1 MNKSRLSSYVGITLI
16 IVAAVSWGLSAVVFI
31 PNLYNLPTAFVVFL
45 QNLISLILV
54 SVLFPREYSKL
65 VKLPRRTIFFLSLI
79 ALFSG
84 VIGTLA
90 IVKALFLVNFKQLSV
105 VVLIQKV
112 QPVFTVIFA
121 FVFLKEKL
129 AKYFIFWSLFVFL
142 GVYLLTFG
150 FQLPAFSM
158 NNDHLLAYLLSIISA
173 ISFSTNT
180 ILGKYL
186 SNSISFLS
194 ITFNRF
200 VFGTIFSLIACL
212 LTGTLFYFDAIT
224 FSNYAFFAALVLIG
238 GPLSMFIYYLGLK
251 YVKAMVSA
259 ICELALP
266 FSVIIL
272 DYFINHNAL
281 SLIQWLGALIIIFGI
296 LKVSNSS
303 STQSA
308 EKIANE
314 EQV

>member
-1 MNKSRLSSYVGITLI
+1 MAKTKKIALNSPIGMALI
-16 IVAAVSWGLSAVVFI
+16 VIAAVSWGLSAAVFI
-31 PNLYNLPTAFVVFL
+31 PNLYNLPTAFVVL
-45 QNLISLILV
+45 IQNLFSLILM
-54 SVLFPREYSKL
+54 SLFFPGEYSKL
-65 VKLPRRTIFFLSLI
+65 TKLPPKALFLLSLI

-112 QPVFTVIFA
+112 QPIFTVILA
-121 FVFLKEKL
+121 FIFLKEKL
-129 AKYFIFWSLFVFL
+129 SKNFVLWSLLVFL

-150 FQLPAFSM
+150 FHIPDFST
-158 NNDHLLAYLLSIISA
+158 NQGYLLAYLLSIISA
-173 ISFSTNT
+173 MSFSTNT

-186 SNSISFLS
+186 SDSLSFLT

-200 VFGTIFSLIACL
+200 LFGTIFSVIACL
-212 LTGTLFYFDAIT
+212 ATGTFFYFDAIT
-224 FSNYAFFAALVLIG
+224 ISNYAFFAGIILIA
-238 GPLSMFIYYLGLK
+238 GPPSMFIYYIGLK

-272 DYFINHNAL
+272 DYFINHNSL
-281 SLIQWLGALIIIFGI
+281 NLIQWVGALIIIFGI

-303 STQSA
+303 PPKKSVKS
-308 EKIANE
+308 
-314 EQV
+314 

>member
-1 MNKSRLSSYVGITLI
+1 M
-16 IVAAVSWGLSAVVFI
+16 
-31 PNLYNLPTAFVVFL
+31 
-45 QNLISLILV
+45 SLF
-54 SVLFPREYSKL
+54 FPGEYSKL
-65 VKLPRRTIFFLSLI
+65 TKLPPKALFLLSLI

-112 QPVFTVIFA
+112 QPIFTVILA
-121 FVFLKEKL
+121 FIFLKEKL
-129 AKYFIFWSLFVFL
+129 SKNFVLWSLLVFL

-150 FQLPAFSM
+150 FHIPDFST
-158 NNDHLLAYLLSIISA
+158 NQGYLLAYLLSIISA
-173 ISFSTNT
+173 MSFSTNT

-186 SNSISFLS
+186 SDSLSFLT

-200 VFGTIFSLIACL
+200 LFGTIFSVIACL
-212 LTGTLFYFDAIT
+212 ATGTFFYFDAIT
-224 FSNYAFFAALVLIG
+224 ISNYAFFAGIILIA
-238 GPLSMFIYYLGLK
+238 GPPSMFIYYIGLK

-272 DYFINHNAL
+272 DYFINHNSL
-281 SLIQWLGALIIIFGI
+281 NLIQWVGALIIIFGI

-303 STQSA
+303 PPKKSVKS
-308 EKIANE
+308 
-314 EQV
+314 